1 MYPSNR
7 LVWKWD
13 GAVRRGREPTK
24 KTEEMRERE
33 REREAANNVW
43 MEAAEV
49 QQVSRE
55 MEGQIE
61 KSSAPCCG
69 NRIDRDEGAPAHAVG
84 KMLHKPLK

>member
-1 MYPSNR
+1 MG
-7 LVWKWD
+7 W
-13 GAVRRGREPTK
+13 RGEERERAHK

>member
-1 MYPSNR
+1 MEMGWR
-7 LVWKWD
+7 D
-13 GAVRRGREPTK
+13 EERERAHKK

-33 REREAANNVW
+33 RERKREREAANNVW

-49 QQVSRE
+49 QQVSGE

-61 KSSAPCCG
+61 KKLLLHVVETESIWMKVL
-69 NRIDRDEGAPAHAVG
+69 RAHAVG